1 MEYYQPLAGAIT
13 SRVNYLTSTVIN
25 ELTNPGKYT
34 IQQLVDALESDPVAS
49 ACIQIKA
56 LRGSQLLHSYQ
67 NKNKEHQTFIQSNL
81 KNMRGTIELFTGTL
95 TGMSMAL
102 GYGVLESVFEK
113 SGLGRYGAWKL
124 KTFHVLDPRKTS
136 FKLLDGDIHC
146 VKYLDGGVEKHVP
159 YWKTIH
165 VTNALALNFSERSV
179 YGTPE
184 MLRAYPYIRLKQLM
198 FGEMGIS
205 AKRLATGFVV
215 GQADSNTRVQLYGSD
230 GKPLPDGYGGYVT
243 ESSVQALARQLTLLE
258 NHASIVTDKANI
270 VSALNIPAG
279 EQFWNLALSL
289 VNTQIMRAMLCPE
302 ALLSEGSGVLGMATL
317 SATQLSIFDSSIEA
331 VVAQIRD
338 SIIEKVIQPL
348 LIWNYGKQ
356 DDYGS
361 FEIDKKTDPNTENLV
376 TNTLMSAMSM
386 GLIQNSDLEAVNKLR
401 EGVGL
406 PPITQQDQMML
417 AQLQAQM
424 TALQTAPSPE
434 LASPEDPGIEQP
446 YP

>member
-1 MEYYQPLAGAIT
+1 MEYYQPVAGAIT
-13 SRVNYLTSTVIN
+13 SRISYLTNTVIN

-34 IQQLVDALESDPVAS
+34 IQQLMDALESDPVVY
-49 ACIQIKA
+49 ACNQLKA
-56 LRGSQLLHSYQ
+56 LRGRELLHTYQ
-67 NKNKEHQTFIQSNL
+67 NKNKEHQKFIQDNL
-81 KNMRGTIELFTGTL
+81 NNMRGTIEHFTGTL

-113 SGLGRYGAWKL
+113 SGLGKYGAWKL

-136 FKLLDGDIHC
+136 FKLLNGDICH
-146 VKYLDGGVEKHVP
+146 VKYIDGGIEKHVP

-165 VTNALALNFSERSV
+165 VANSMALNFGERSV
-179 YGTPE
+179 YGSPE

-215 GQADSNTRVQLYGSD
+215 GQADSNTRVQLYGGD

-243 ESSVQALARQLTLLE
+243 ESSVQALSRQLQLLE
-258 NHASIVTDKANI
+258 NHATMVTDKANV
-270 VSALNIPAG
+270 VSALAIPAG
-279 EQFWNLALSL
+279 EGFWNLAMSL
-289 VNTQIMRAMLCPE
+289 VDTQIMRAMLCPQS
-302 ALLSEGSGVLGMATL
+302 LLSEGSGVLGMATL

-331 VVAQIRD
+331 VVGQIRD
-338 SIIEKVIQPL
+338 LIIEKVVKPL
-348 LIWNYGKQ
+348 LIWNFGKQ

-386 GLIQNSDLEAVNKLR
+386 GLIQGSDIEATNKLR

-406 PPITQQDQMML
+406 PPITQDDQMML

-424 TALQTAPSPE
+424 TALQQAPSPE
-434 LASPEDPGIEQP
+434 LANPEDPGVEQP